1 MLGIFFVKYGF
12 KILDPKSCPCKRNDK
27 KSSLVDDDEDDNDD
41 NENENEVNR
50 QRIGV
55 YTGCTTKII
64 MLKFKQLVW
73 G

>member
-1 MLGIFFVKYGF
+1 M
-12 KILDPKSCPCKRNDK
+12 
-27 KSSLVDDDEDDNDD
+27 SSLVDDDEDDNDD